1 MADIGEGDAV
11 VVEAEMDSV
20 DDRIDACHA
29 IGLRT
34 YDGAIVA
41 DPANVTLAALGE
53 ELLEGPDER
62 AFAQLKPPLT
72 VAVDDPRAVKIV
84 RRNFNADAVTGED
97 SNPVATHLACYVA
110 EDQMAIVE
118 FDAKHRVWQRL
129 NYVALE
135 LDFLFFGHQR

>member
-1 MADIGEGDAV
+1 MADVGDGDAV

-20 DDRIDACHA
+20 DDRIDARHA

-34 YDGAIVA
+34 DDGAVVA
-41 DPANVTLAALGE
+41 DPADVALAALGK
-53 ELLEGPDER
+53 ELLKGADER

-97 SNPVATHLACYVA
+97 SNPVAAHLACYVT
-110 EDQMAIVE
+110 ENQMAVVE
-118 FDAKHRVWQRL
+118 FDAEHRVWQRL
-129 NYVALE
+129 NDVALE